1 MPKRINSTTLLEL
14 IQRSSLVREDRLQQ
28 SVSEFE
34 AQHGRPLPEDAT
46 ALAAHLVAAH
56 LITRWQADNLLRG
69 KYRGF
74 FLGKFKLLGLLGSG
88 GMSSVYLAEHTLML
102 RKQAIKVLPKKR
114 VSDSSYL
121 ERFKL
126 EALATAS
133 LDHPNIVRLYD
144 IDNEGDIHYLVM
156 EYVPGRDLQTI
167 VSDTGPLGYVVAARY
182 VAQAARGLQ
191 YAHDARLIHR
201 DVKPANLLLDDHG
214 SVKILDLGLA
224 LFSRDGA
231 ASLTLLHNENVLGTA
246 DYLAPEQAL
255 SSHDVDSR
263 VDIYS
268 LGCTLYFLLTGHP
281 PFPEGTLA
289 QRIAKHQS
297 KAPPDIRLD
306 RPDCPA
312 ELVNICGTMMQKD
325 PRHRYPNM
333 QAVADTLEAW
343 VRTQQA
349 APSVQ
354 VSPVTSG
361 RTTRATKSASAD
373 STNPE
378 VLPWTLASGSD
389 VLGQGSSRGPSS
401 PPAVKK
407 DSGAIDTH
415 TDRPSRT
422 VREDVNRPADED
434 TSSSDLQ
441 VSDSGQI
448 DLGIEVLTQEVSSQ
462 GARVRSEQR
471 RSSDL
476 QRSRITRWVWIAC
489 IVAVVLFG
497 VSMLASRFMYP
508 SGTGPHRSQDKD
520 SRTRSAKSDQLKHRE
535 NPTRHTIVRLLGSA
549 TSPSRDLARTRP

>member
-1 MPKRINSTTLLEL
+1 VPKRINATTLLEL
-14 IQRSSLVREDRLQQ
+14 IQRSSLVREERLQQ
-28 SVSEFE
+28 SVTEFE
-34 AQHGRPLPEDAT
+34 AEHGSPLPEDAT
-46 ALAAHLVAAH
+46 ALAAHLVAAQ

-88 GMSSVYLAEHTLML
+88 GMSSVYLAEHTLMR

-167 VSDTGPLGYVVAARY
+167 VSDTGPLDYVEAARY

-191 YAHDARLIHR
+191 YAHNARLIHR
-201 DVKPANLLLDDHG
+201 DVKPANLLLDDRG

-224 LFSRDGA
+224 LVSREGA

-312 ELVNICGTMMQKD
+312 ELITICGTMMQKD
-325 PRHRYPNM
+325 PRQRYPSM
-333 QAVADTLEAW
+333 QTVADTLEAW
-343 VRTQQA
+343 VRSQQA
-349 APSVQ
+349 VPSVPA
-354 VSPVTSG
+354 SPVTTG
-361 RTTRATKSASAD
+361 RTVRATRTASAGA
-373 STNPE
+373 TNPE
-378 VLPWTLASGSD
+378 VLTWTLASGSD
-389 VLGQGSSRGPSS
+389 VLGQSSGRGPS
-401 PPAVKK
+401 PPQAVKK
-407 DSGAIDTH
+407 DSDAIDTH
-415 TDRPSRT
+415 TDRPSHT
-422 VREDVNRPADED
+422 VREDVSRSAEEGQ
-434 TSSSDLQ
+434 SSSDVHL
-441 VSDSGQI
+441 SDSGQI
-448 DLGIEVLTQEVSSQ
+448 DLGIEVLTHEAGSHS
-462 GARVRSEQR
+462 ARVRSDQR
-471 RSSDL
+471 RSSHR
-476 QRSRITRWVWIAC
+476 QRSRGTRWVWIAG

-497 VSMLASRFMYP
+497 VGLLVSRFLHP
-508 SGTGPHRSQDKD
+508 SGTGHHQPPDRD
-520 SRTRSAKSDQLKHRE
+520 SRPVLR
-535 NPTRHTIVRLLGSA
+535 I
-549 TSPSRDLARTRP
+549 RTD

>member
-1 MPKRINSTTLLEL
+1 MPKKLNSTTLLEL
-14 IQRSSLVREDRLQQ
+14 IQRSTLVREDRLQQ

-34 AQHGRPLPEDAT
+34 AQHGGHLPEDAT
-46 ALAAHLVAAH
+46 ALAAHLVAAQ

-69 KYRGF
+69 KYRGY

-167 VSDTGPLGYVVAARY
+167 VSDTGPLDYVEAARY

-224 LFSRDGA
+224 LFRATAPRRSR
-231 ASLTLLHNENVLGTA
+231 SLHNENVLGTA

-325 PRHRYPNM
+325 PRQRYPNM

-349 APSVQ
+349 ASSV
-354 VSPVTSG
+354 PVGPVPTG
-361 RTTRATKSASAD
+361 RRLRATRTASAG
-373 STNPE
+373 SANPE
-378 VLPWTLASGSD
+378 VLPWTPASGSD
-389 VLGQGSSRGPSS
+389 VLGQALAS
-401 PPAVKK
+401 PPQAVKK
-407 DSGAIDTH
+407 DSGSLDTH
-415 TDRPSRT
+415 TDRPSHT
-422 VREDVNRPADED
+422 IREDINRSTEEG
-434 TSSSDLQ
+434 TSSSDVQL
-441 VSDSGQI
+441 SDSGQI
-448 DLGIEVLTQEVSSQ
+448 DLGIEVLTHEAGSQ
-462 GARVRSEQR
+462 GARVRSDRR
-471 RSSDL
+471 RSSTR
-476 QRSRITRWVWIAC
+476 QRSRGTRWVWIAG
-489 IVAVVLFG
+489 IVAVVLFV
-497 VSMLASRFMYP
+497 VSLLASRFIYP
-508 SGTGPHRSQDKD
+508 SGTTPHPPQDKD
-520 SRTRSAKSDQLKHRE
+520 ARPVLRIRTD
-535 NPTRHTIVRLLGSA
+535 
-549 TSPSRDLARTRP
+549 